1 MPAIRKSLS
10 ASERTVVSHSDP
22 FHPIIYVRGYAMTES
37 AMESTVHTPYMGFN
51 LGSTRVRQQYDGSYR
66 HYIFESPLIRLMKEY
81 GYQDAY
87 ADGVNL
93 AEPLKDDEGNPHTTR
108 LGRRSVIIHRYYE
121 SELAEDQGAS
131 ERAGIEQAAQRLSAL
146 IARVRTL
153 VCGDDSEQL
162 KSFKVHLVAHSM
174 GGLICRCLLQ
184 NTDADTEKTA
194 ALVDKVFTYGTP
206 HNGIEILGVNVPRFI
221 GLMDVNNFNRRKMAG
236 YFKLKVKDGKVNSLN
251 GAFPPERFF
260 CFVGT
265 NPGDYNLTRVV
276 VEKASDGLV
285 TIDNAYVQGAPRAYS
300 YTSHS
305 GPYGMVNSKE
315 GYDNLVRFLFGD
327 YRLKVSLHPQVLPL
341 SPPLKAAYEEGHQV
355 RGSYLFDCKI
365 QVRGDDPVPLSNR
378 CIDHHSAVFRG
389 FDELLRPHK
398 AGRDSPRYP
407 VLASVFLDSK
417 RIEVG
422 QTMVLSLDLNVEGT
436 DFRINGSRMLTRR
449 APDEHLYRE
458 CLTLKV
464 TLHKESWRIRYI
476 FADQSWS
483 DGRGREAESDEHGTY
498 IPLTNAKGFSAKLY
512 LDFATWA

>member
-1 MPAIRKSLS
+1 MAASRKLLPP
-10 ASERTVVSHSDP
+10 SERLTGSQSDP

-51 LGSTRVRQQYDGSYR
+51 LGSTRVRQQYDGSYQ

-93 AEPLKDDEGNPHTTR
+93 AEPLQNDKGQQPVTR

-121 SELAEDQGAS
+121 SELAEEQGAS
-131 ERAGIEQAAQRLSAL
+131 ERVGIEHAAQRLSSL

-153 VCGDDSEQL
+153 VCGDDHEQL
-162 KSFKVHLVAHSM
+162 KDFKVHLVAHSM

-184 NTDADTEKTA
+184 NKDVDVERTA
-194 ALVDKVFTYGTP
+194 SLVDKVFTYGTP
-206 HNGIEILGVNVPRFI
+206 HNGIDLLGVNVPRFM
-221 GLMDVNNFNRRKMAG
+221 GLMDANNFNRRKMAE
-236 YFKLKVKDGKVNSLN
+236 YLKLEAQDGRVNSLN
-251 GAFPPERFF
+251 GAFPAERFF

-265 NPGDYNLTRVV
+265 NPGDYNLARLVV
-276 VEKASDGLV
+276 DKASDGLV
-285 TIDNAYVQGAPRAYS
+285 TIDNAYVEGAPRAFS

-315 GYDNLVRFLFGD
+315 GYDNLVRFLFGN
-327 YRLKVSLHPQVLPL
+327 YRLKVSLHPEALPL
-341 SPPLKAAYEEGHQV
+341 SPPLKKAFEEGHQV
-355 RGSYLFDCKI
+355 RGSYLFDCKV
-365 QVRGDDPVPLSNR
+365 QVRGGDPVPLSNR
-378 CIDHHSAVFRG
+378 CIEHHSAVFRR
-389 FDELLRPHK
+389 FDELLRPQK
-398 AGRDSPRYP
+398 VGRDTPRYP

-449 APDEHLYRE
+449 APEEHLYRE
-458 CLTLKV
+458 CLTIKV
-464 TLHKESWRIRYI
+464 TLHTKRWRIRYI
-476 FADQSWS
+476 FADDSWS
-483 DGRGREAESDEHGTY
+483 DGRGREVETDKHGNY
-498 IPLTNAKGFSAKLY
+498 IPLANAKGFSAKLY
-512 LDFATWA
+512 LDFAAWF